1 VNVLALDLGTTI
13 GWALLE
19 EDGALQVGHRTLSGE
34 EGERY
39 EAFRRWLSRAFQ
51 WLGRDGCVAFE
62 DVRFNRGR
70 SYIPGL
76 RAVLM
81 AECVA
86 RDVAYVGVGVS
97 ELKKWATGSGNA
109 PKAAMVEAAGRF
121 TDEALTEDEAD
132 AVLVAQWAR
141 DHALKGATQ

>member
-1 VNVLALDLGTTI
+1 VNVLALDLGTTV
-13 GWALLE
+13 GFALLDE
-19 EDGALQVGHRTLSGE
+19 AGALQVGHRTLSGE

-97 ELKKWATGSGNA
+97 ELKKWATSNGNA
-109 PKAAMVEAAGRF
+109 PKSAMVEAAGRF
-121 TDEALTEDEAD
+121 TDRPLTEDEAD
-132 AVLVAQWAR
+132 AVLVAKWAEEN
-141 DHALKGATQ
+141 ALRGAA